1 MRKISYRPYVLLIF
15 FLLSLM
21 SLTQKASE
29 KIRSVMVS
37 SLSPCWRGLNF
48 LKENTCMLAMRPL
61 SQAPQNNQKLQ
72 LELERLNQ
80 ENLLLRAQIENVR
93 EWLLYEDRLQELVDR
108 LKTVAASLPDAR
120 DKQAFMLRRNRELS
134 AQLDLA
140 VESMPAKVIFRDP
153 SSWSSSLWINVGE
166 KENKALGKKVVAKG
180 SPVLVGTTL
189 VGVIEQVDE
198 RQSRVRLVTDSRL
211 TPSVRAVRGSEQ
223 NRYLLEHLE
232 ALLFALEVRDDFVEM
247 KREIKPVADQ
257 LLQLKQFLKL
267 PSKESY
273 LAKGVLS
280 GCSSSHFRTRS
291 QVLRGFGF
299 NYDFADE
306 EGPARDLRTG
316 IPYDIRGNQKAMS
329 ILKTGDLLVTTG
341 LDGVFPAGLRVAI
354 VSKVQRLKEGAS
366 AYEIEASSTA
376 GNLDE
381 LCHVFVLPPV

>member
-21 SLTQKASE
+21 SLNQKTSDN
-29 KIRSVMVS
+29 IRSVVIS
-37 SLSPCWRGLNF
+37 SLSPCWQALN
-48 LKENTCMLAMRPL
+48 LVKENTCMLAVLPL
-61 SQAPQNNQKLQ
+61 SHKPSEPIQF
-72 LELERLNQ
+72 ELERLNQ

-93 EWLLYEDRLQELVDR
+93 EWLLYEDRLQDLVER
-108 LKTVAASLPDAR
+108 LKAASSFLPEAQEQ
-120 DKQAFMLRRNRELS
+120 KAFMLRRNRELS

-140 VESMPAKVIFRDP
+140 IESMPAKVIFRDP

-166 KENKALGKKVVAKG
+166 KENKALGKKVIAKG
-180 SPVLVGTTL
+180 SPVVVGTTL
-189 VGVIEQVDE
+189 VGVIEQVDQ

-211 TPSVRAVRGSEQ
+211 APSVRAVRGSEQ

-232 ALLFALEVRDDFVEM
+232 ALCFAIEVRDDFVEM
-247 KREIKPVADQ
+247 SKEIKPLSE
-257 LLQLKQFLKL
+257 LLLKLKDFLKL

-280 GCSSSHFRTRS
+280 GSGSSHFRSRS
-291 QVLRGFGF
+291 QKLRGFGF

-306 EGPARDLRTG
+306 EGPARDLRSG
-316 IPYDIRGNQKAMS
+316 MPYDIRGNQKAMS
-329 ILKTGDLLVTTG
+329 ILKAGDLLVTTG

-381 LCHVFVLPPV
+381 LNHVFVLPPV